1 MDHADVHRECVP
13 AVIELDIKVS
23 FNEVSLGEDTGSS
36 VTRPI
41 PVAPPFRDTI
51 DGASSHE
58 HSFPGSDSIFI
69 SDDFVNVVNDESL
82 QPTVSGSSS
91 NARHFQPL
99 LTLHKQVNLMLSE
112 QLSRSNRSTSTR
124 CQNVQGETKTPV
136 LSSQRRSRRR
146 RGMRLMIYL
155 VFELPSGH

>member
-1 MDHADVHRECVP
+1 VDHADVHRECVP

-82 QPTVSGSSS
+82 QPTVSAGQFDVE
-91 NARHFQPL
+91 RTVVQ
-99 LTLHKQVNLMLSE
+99 KQQVNVNKMS
-112 QLSRSNRSTSTR
+112 
-124 CQNVQGETKTPV
+124 K
-136 LSSQRRSRRR
+136 RSRRDEDTS
-146 RGMRLMIYL
+146 II
-155 VFELPSGH
+155 LPKKVKKTKRNEIDDIFGL